1 MGRMR
6 QRALKIRKHERSLA
20 NHRSHDEYQS
30 DERGSEYAYEDD
42 DLQASFL
49 KKLCR
54 RTGAENVK

>member
-42 DLQASFL
+42 QGSFL
-49 KKLCR
+49 KIAWAVQPKCQI
-54 RTGAENVK
+54 VK

>member
-42 DLQASFL
+42 QGSFL
-49 KKLCR
+49 KIAWAV
-54 RTGAENVK
+54 AENVK